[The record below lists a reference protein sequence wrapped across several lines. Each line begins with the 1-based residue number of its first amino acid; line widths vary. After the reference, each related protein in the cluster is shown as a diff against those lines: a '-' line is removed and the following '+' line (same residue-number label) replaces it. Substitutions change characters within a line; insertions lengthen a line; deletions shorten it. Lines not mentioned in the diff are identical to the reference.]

1 MTKAR
6 LRVAAFF
13 GFSGL
18 AHLTFGKKF
27 FEAIVPPWLPASP
40 KTVNQAAGAAE
51 LTGAGLA
58 LVPGGEKLARR
69 YLTALLLAVF
79 PANCHMAVKPEDSHS
94 EKIPN
99 VLLWARLPLQ
109 FVIIAWVWKSL
120 PVKASTADP
129 AASTSAE

>member
-1 MTKAR
+1 M
-6 LRVAAFF
+6 FF

-18 AHLTFGKKF
+18 AHLTFAKKF

-40 KTVNQAAGAAE
+40 QTVNQAAGAAE

-58 LVPGGEKLARR
+58 LIPGAEKLARR

-94 EKIPN
+94 EKIPSS
-99 VLLWARLPLQ
+99 LLWARLPLQ
-109 FVIIAWVWKSL
+109 FVIIGWVWKSL
-120 PVKASTADP
+120 PSGQQQQQQQSRLKRRQKQSQ
-129 AASTSAE
+129 SQ